1 MPRALFLDRRLTP
14 LERNAWQVFR
24 LQLPSDGVTAFPTY
38 DQLRPYLASMP
49 CAAQASH
56 EPWRALDAAA
66 LTRWLSL
73 VRRRRDPKTG
83 RILGNLYVLHDEP
96 LMPFEA
102 MQLDPDY
109 LGLVSQALTHA
120 AKAVQIV
127 GMNTL
132 REIAEDPM
140 LNGRTLPTRLQVLAQ
155 RMARNEWAGCELST
169 RACGSRIRRRP
180 RRPTSESRSPS
191 SESEAGPKP
200 APDGSLRNPK
210 EDRTVRM
217 DRINQVRTVPRA
229 KALQHLRLPERLLRL
244 KDEQQSGA
252 LVALQQVDEV
262 PAAGG
267 AGRMGRTL
275 PQQRVRNPAGYLF
288 GIIQKA
294 IRGEFKAWAGE
305 GGSPSTPPA
314 PSPPPRPA
322 APAPSARPLARRRP
336 WPRSGAASPTAR
348 NCVRRRR
355 FLSSYPQGIV
365 GTRSLPA
372 NGAGSLMRHIVATID
387 VDLSPGD
394 RWEHAAFPDDN
405 RGRTRCGLLTDSLPG
420 DADAGGSFPQRV
432 ITMANESQ
440 QPLQL
445 NLGSLRSAM
454 SLTLHTHHASRIW
467 HGRAPAEGALGSSAS
482 TATSA

>member
-1 MPRALFLDRRLTP
+1 MTTGSAPRRDGPVALSALFDEALRHLEPKEPAQGTAPSQDGFLYSGNRHESVPRALFLDRRLTP

-24 LQLPSDGVTAFPTY
+24 LQLNDDGVTAFPTY

-56 EPWRALDAAA
+56 ETVARALTLLR

-83 RILGNLYVLHDEP
+83 RILSNLYVLHDEP
-96 LMPFEA
+96 LTPFEA

-155 RMARNEWAGCELST
+155 RMARNEWADASYPQAPVDHE
-169 RACGSRIRRRP
+169 
-180 RRPTSESRSPS
+180 SEEGQDGLLRNLEGPS
-191 SESEAGPKP
+191 SESEAGLKS

-229 KALQHLRLPERLLRL
+229 KSLQHLRLPERLLRL

-252 LVALQQVDEV
+252 MVALQQVDESLRQAV
-262 PAAGG
+262 LDEWDARCRKSA
-267 AGRMGRTL
+267 
-275 PQQRVRNPAGYLF
+275 VRNPAGYLF

-294 IRGEFKAWAGE
+294 MRGEFKAWAGE

-314 PSPPPRPA
+314 PPPRPA
-322 APAPSARPLARRRP
+322 APAPSAPPPPAPNGPGREAARAYLAK
-336 WPRSGAASPTAR
+336 
-348 NCVRRRR
+348 
-355 FLSSYPQGIV
+355 
-365 GTRSLPA
+365 
-372 NGAGSLMRHIVATID
+372 
-387 VDLSPGD
+387 
-394 RWEHAAFPDDN
+394 
-405 RGRTRCGLLTDSLPG
+405 
-420 DADAGGSFPQRV
+420 
-432 ITMANESQ
+432 
-440 QPLQL
+440 
-445 NLGSLRSAM
+445 LRS
-454 SLTLHTHHASRIW
+454 TLGDS
-467 HGRAPAEGALGSSAS
+467 
-482 TATSA
+482 

>member
-1 MPRALFLDRRLTP
+1 MATGGAPRRDGPVALSALFDDALRELVPRAPPTPPAPRGAAAALPAAPVSDGFLYSGNRHESVPRALFLDRRLTP
-14 LERNAWQVFR
+14 LERNAWQVLR
-24 LQLPSDGVTAFPTY
+24 LQLQSDGVTAFPTY

-56 EPWRALDAAA
+56 ETVARALTLLR

-83 RILGNLYVLHDEP
+83 RILSNLYVLHDEP
-96 LMPFEA
+96 LTPFEA

-155 RMARNEWAGCELST
+155 RMARNEWADASYPQAPVDHE
-169 RACGSRIRRRP
+169 
-180 RRPTSESRSPS
+180 SEEGQDGLLRNLEGPS
-191 SESEAGPKP
+191 SESEAGLKS

-229 KALQHLRLPERLLRL
+229 KSLQHLRLPERLLRL

-252 LVALQQVDEV
+252 MVALQQVDESLRQAV
-262 PAAGG
+262 LDEWDARCRKSA
-267 AGRMGRTL
+267 
-275 PQQRVRNPAGYLF
+275 VRNPAGYLF

-294 IRGEFKAWAGE
+294 MRGEFKAWAGE

-314 PSPPPRPA
+314 PPPRPA
-322 APAPSARPLARRRP
+322 APA
-336 WPRSGAASPTAR
+336 
-348 NCVRRRR
+348 
-355 FLSSYPQGIV
+355 
-365 GTRSLPA
+365 
-372 NGAGSLMRHIVATID
+372 
-387 VDLSPGD
+387 
-394 RWEHAAFPDDN
+394 
-405 RGRTRCGLLTDSLPG
+405 
-420 DADAGGSFPQRV
+420 
-432 ITMANESQ
+432 
-440 QPLQL
+440 
-445 NLGSLRSAM
+445 
-454 SLTLHTHHASRIW
+454 
-467 HGRAPAEGALGSSAS
+467 
-482 TATSA
+482 

>member
-1 MPRALFLDRRLTP
+1 MATGGAPRRDGPVALSALFDDALRELVPRAPPTPPAPRGAAAALPAAPVSDGFLYSGNRHESVPRALFLDRRLTP
-14 LERNAWQVFR
+14 LERNAWQVLR
-24 LQLPSDGVTAFPTY
+24 LQLQSDGVTAFPTY

-56 EPWRALDAAA
+56 ETVARALTLLR

-83 RILGNLYVLHDEP
+83 RILSNLYVLHDEP
-96 LMPFEA
+96 LTPFEA

-155 RMARNEWAGCELST
+155 RMARNEWADASYPQAPVDHE
-169 RACGSRIRRRP
+169 
-180 RRPTSESRSPS
+180 SEEGQDGLLRNLEGPS
-191 SESEAGPKP
+191 SESEAGLKS

-229 KALQHLRLPERLLRL
+229 KSLQHLRLPERLLRL

-252 LVALQQVDEV
+252 MVALQQVDESLRQAV
-262 PAAGG
+262 LDEWDARCRKSA
-267 AGRMGRTL
+267 
-275 PQQRVRNPAGYLF
+275 VRNPAGYLF

-294 IRGEFKAWAGE
+294 MRGEFKAWAGE

-314 PSPPPRPA
+314 PP
-322 APAPSARPLARRRP
+322 
-336 WPRSGAASPTAR
+336 
-348 NCVRRRR
+348 
-355 FLSSYPQGIV
+355 
-365 GTRSLPA
+365 
-372 NGAGSLMRHIVATID
+372 
-387 VDLSPGD
+387 
-394 RWEHAAFPDDN
+394 
-405 RGRTRCGLLTDSLPG
+405 
-420 DADAGGSFPQRV
+420 
-432 ITMANESQ
+432 
-440 QPLQL
+440 
-445 NLGSLRSAM
+445 
-454 SLTLHTHHASRIW
+454 
-467 HGRAPAEGALGSSAS
+467 
-482 TATSA
+482 

>member
-1 MPRALFLDRRLTP
+1 MTTGDAPRRDGPVALSALFDEALRHLEPKEPAQGTAPSQDGFLYSGNRHESVPRALFLDRRLTP
-14 LERNAWQVFR
+14 LERNAWQVLR
-24 LQLPSDGVTAFPTY
+24 LQLQSDGVTAFPTY

-56 EPWRALDAAA
+56 ETVARALTLLR

-83 RILGNLYVLHDEP
+83 RILSNLYVLHDEP
-96 LMPFEA
+96 LTPFEA

-155 RMARNEWAGCELST
+155 RMARNEWADASYPQAPVDHE
-169 RACGSRIRRRP
+169 
-180 RRPTSESRSPS
+180 SEEGQDGLLRNLEGPS
-191 SESEAGPKP
+191 SESEAGLKS

-229 KALQHLRLPERLLRL
+229 KSLQHLRLPERLLRL

-252 LVALQQVDEV
+252 MVALQQVDESLRQAV
-262 PAAGG
+262 LDEWDARCRNSA
-267 AGRMGRTL
+267 
-275 PQQRVRNPAGYLF
+275 VRNPAGYLF

-305 GGSPSTPPA
+305 GASPSTPPPPHA
-314 PSPPPRPA
+314 PPRPA
-322 APAPSARPLARRRP
+322 EPPPPAPNGPGREAARAYLAK
-336 WPRSGAASPTAR
+336 
-348 NCVRRRR
+348 
-355 FLSSYPQGIV
+355 
-365 GTRSLPA
+365 
-372 NGAGSLMRHIVATID
+372 
-387 VDLSPGD
+387 
-394 RWEHAAFPDDN
+394 
-405 RGRTRCGLLTDSLPG
+405 
-420 DADAGGSFPQRV
+420 
-432 ITMANESQ
+432 
-440 QPLQL
+440 
-445 NLGSLRSAM
+445 LRS
-454 SLTLHTHHASRIW
+454 TLGDS
-467 HGRAPAEGALGSSAS
+467 
-482 TATSA
+482 

>member
-1 MPRALFLDRRLTP
+1 MATGGAPRRDGPVALSALFDDALRELVPPAPPTPPAPRGAAAASLAAPVSDGFLYSGNRHESVPRALFLDRRLTP

-24 LQLPSDGVTAFPTY
+24 LQLQSDGVTAFPTY

-56 EPWRALDAAA
+56 ETVARALTLLR

-96 LMPFEA
+96 LTPFEA

-155 RMARNEWAGCELST
+155 RMARNKWADASYPQAPVDHE
-169 RACGSRIRRRP
+169 
-180 RRPTSESRSPS
+180 SEEGQDGLLRNLDGPS
-191 SESEAGPKP
+191 SESEAGLKS

-252 LVALQQVDEV
+252 MVALQQVDESLRQAV
-262 PAAGG
+262 LDEWDARCRNSA
-267 AGRMGRTL
+267 
-275 PQQRVRNPAGYLF
+275 VRNPAGYLF
-288 GIIQKA
+288 GIVQKA

-305 GGSPSTPPA
+305 AGSASTPPA
-314 PSPPPRPA
+314 PSSPPRPA
-322 APAPSARPLARRRP
+322 APAPSAPPPPAPNGPGREAARAYLAK
-336 WPRSGAASPTAR
+336 
-348 NCVRRRR
+348 
-355 FLSSYPQGIV
+355 
-365 GTRSLPA
+365 
-372 NGAGSLMRHIVATID
+372 
-387 VDLSPGD
+387 
-394 RWEHAAFPDDN
+394 
-405 RGRTRCGLLTDSLPG
+405 
-420 DADAGGSFPQRV
+420 
-432 ITMANESQ
+432 
-440 QPLQL
+440 
-445 NLGSLRSAM
+445 LRS
-454 SLTLHTHHASRIW
+454 TLGDS
-467 HGRAPAEGALGSSAS
+467 
-482 TATSA
+482 

>member
-1 MPRALFLDRRLTP
+1 MATGGAPRRDGPVALSALFDDALRELVPPAPPTPPAPRGAAAASPAAPVSDGFLYSGNRHESVPRALFLDRRLTP
-14 LERNAWQVFR
+14 LERNAWQVLR
-24 LQLPSDGVTAFPTY
+24 LQLQSDGVTAFPTY

-56 EPWRALDAAA
+56 ETVARALTLLR

-83 RILGNLYVLHDEP
+83 RILSNLYMLHDEP
-96 LMPFEA
+96 LTPFEA

-155 RMARNEWAGCELST
+155 RMARNEWADASYPQAPVDHE
-169 RACGSRIRRRP
+169 
-180 RRPTSESRSPS
+180 SEEGQDGLLRNLEGPS
-191 SESEAGPKP
+191 SESEAGLKS

-229 KALQHLRLPERLLRL
+229 KSLQHLRLPERLLRL

-252 LVALQQVDEV
+252 MVALQQVDESLRQAV
-262 PAAGG
+262 LDEWDARCRKSA
-267 AGRMGRTL
+267 
-275 PQQRVRNPAGYLF
+275 VRNPAGYLF

-294 IRGEFKAWAGE
+294 MRGEFKAWAGE

-314 PSPPPRPA
+314 PPPQPA
-322 APAPSARPLARRRP
+322 APAPSAPPPPAPNGPGREAARAYLAK
-336 WPRSGAASPTAR
+336 
-348 NCVRRRR
+348 
-355 FLSSYPQGIV
+355 
-365 GTRSLPA
+365 
-372 NGAGSLMRHIVATID
+372 
-387 VDLSPGD
+387 
-394 RWEHAAFPDDN
+394 
-405 RGRTRCGLLTDSLPG
+405 
-420 DADAGGSFPQRV
+420 
-432 ITMANESQ
+432 
-440 QPLQL
+440 
-445 NLGSLRSAM
+445 LRS
-454 SLTLHTHHASRIW
+454 TLGDS
-467 HGRAPAEGALGSSAS
+467 
-482 TATSA
+482 

>member
-1 MPRALFLDRRLTP
+1 MATGGAPRRDGPVALSALFDDALRELVPRAPPTPPAPRGAAAASPAAPVSDGFLYSGNRHESVPRALFLDRRLTP
-14 LERNAWQVFR
+14 LERNAWQVLR
-24 LQLPSDGVTAFPTY
+24 LQLQSDGVTAFPTC

-56 EPWRALDAAA
+56 ETVARALTLLR

-83 RILGNLYVLHDEP
+83 RILSNLYVLHDEP
-96 LMPFEA
+96 LTPFEA

-155 RMARNEWAGCELST
+155 RMARNEWADASYPQAPVDHE
-169 RACGSRIRRRP
+169 
-180 RRPTSESRSPS
+180 SEEGQDGLLRNLEGPS
-191 SESEAGPKP
+191 SESEAGLKS

-229 KALQHLRLPERLLRL
+229 KSLQHLRLPERLLRL

-252 LVALQQVDEV
+252 MVALQQVDESLRQAV
-262 PAAGG
+262 LDEWDARCRNSA
-267 AGRMGRTL
+267 
-275 PQQRVRNPAGYLF
+275 VRNPAGYLF

-314 PSPPPRPA
+314 PPPRPPA
-322 APAPSARPLARRRP
+322 AGTTRFPSP
-336 WPRSGAASPTAR
+336 SCSP
-348 NCVRRRR
+348 
-355 FLSSYPQGIV
+355 P
-365 GTRSLPA
+365 
-372 NGAGSLMRHIVATID
+372 
-387 VDLSPGD
+387 
-394 RWEHAAFPDDN
+394 
-405 RGRTRCGLLTDSLPG
+405 
-420 DADAGGSFPQRV
+420 
-432 ITMANESQ
+432 
-440 QPLQL
+440 
-445 NLGSLRSAM
+445 
-454 SLTLHTHHASRIW
+454 
-467 HGRAPAEGALGSSAS
+467 
-482 TATSA
+482 

>member
-1 MPRALFLDRRLTP
+1 MATGGAPRRDGPVALSALFDDALRELVPRAPPTPPAPRGAAAASPAAPVSDGFLYSGNRHESVPRALFLDRRLTP
-14 LERNAWQVFR
+14 LERNAWQVLR
-24 LQLPSDGVTAFPTY
+24 LQLQSDGVTAFPTY

-56 EPWRALDAAA
+56 ETVARALTLLR

-83 RILGNLYVLHDEP
+83 RILSNLYVLHDEP
-96 LMPFEA
+96 LTPFEA

-155 RMARNEWAGCELST
+155 RMARNEWADASYPQAPVDHE
-169 RACGSRIRRRP
+169 
-180 RRPTSESRSPS
+180 SEEGQDGLLRNLEGPS
-191 SESEAGPKP
+191 SESEAGLKS

-229 KALQHLRLPERLLRL
+229 KSLQHLRLPERLLRL

-252 LVALQQVDEV
+252 MVALQQVDESLRQAV
-262 PAAGG
+262 LDEWDARCRNSA
-267 AGRMGRTL
+267 
-275 PQQRVRNPAGYLF
+275 VRNPAGYLF

-294 IRGEFKAWAGE
+294 IRGEFNAWAGE

-314 PSPPPRPA
+314 PPPRPA
-322 APAPSARPLARRRP
+322 APAPSAPPPPAPNGPGREAARAYLAK
-336 WPRSGAASPTAR
+336 
-348 NCVRRRR
+348 
-355 FLSSYPQGIV
+355 
-365 GTRSLPA
+365 
-372 NGAGSLMRHIVATID
+372 
-387 VDLSPGD
+387 
-394 RWEHAAFPDDN
+394 
-405 RGRTRCGLLTDSLPG
+405 
-420 DADAGGSFPQRV
+420 
-432 ITMANESQ
+432 
-440 QPLQL
+440 
-445 NLGSLRSAM
+445 LRS
-454 SLTLHTHHASRIW
+454 TLGDS
-467 HGRAPAEGALGSSAS
+467 
-482 TATSA
+482 